1 MRHILRLY
9 FDLLGRYKRYF
20 KEERGAIAYHRHEQI
35 NAIRNSI
42 KTLIGSNL
50 VSTQLETQAL
60 LVLPTEEDELVTF
73 VRLHLG
79 LNDDYSTQ
87 FTVYGNS
94 ARKLKGDLR
103 RRRSRRTYYTQ
114 TFENEF
120 KADSALFSETLPTDK
135 LSEASDDLDKTEQ
148 MLHREENVV
157 VQDQ

>member
-1 MRHILRLY
+1 M
-9 FDLLGRYKRYF
+9 
-20 KEERGAIAYHRHEQI
+20 
-35 NAIRNSI
+35 
-42 KTLIGSNL
+42 
-50 VSTQLETQAL
+50 
-60 LVLPTEEDELVTF
+60 VLPTEEDELVTF

-103 RRRSRRTYYTQ
+103 RRRIRRTYYTQ

-120 KADSALFSETLPTDK
+120 KADNALFSETLPTDK

-148 MLHREENVV
+148 MLHKEENIAA
-157 VQDQ
+157 QGQYQLNCNE